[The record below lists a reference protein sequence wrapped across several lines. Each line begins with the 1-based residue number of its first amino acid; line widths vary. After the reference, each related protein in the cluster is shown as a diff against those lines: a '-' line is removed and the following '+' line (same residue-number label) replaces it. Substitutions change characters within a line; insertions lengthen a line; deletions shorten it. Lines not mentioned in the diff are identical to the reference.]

1 MMTGTCQVF
10 DLATKLLVYG
20 DGAAP
25 RSRPVSPDQLR
36 SYFVVRYVHRT
47 IPPRGRIIAFSL
59 LDFFAF
65 RVEKQPIRDV
75 LSYLSREEQEFLTSG
90 LLDEELYADV

>member
-25 RSRPVSPDQLR
+25 RSRPVGPDQLR
-36 SYFVVRYVHRT
+36 SFFVVRYVHRT
-47 IPPRGRIIAFSL
+47 IPPRGRVISFAL
-59 LDFFAF
+59 LDFLAY
-65 RVEKQPIRDV
+65 RVERQPLRDV
-75 LSYLSREEQEFLTSG
+75 LGYLSLEEQEFLTSG
-90 LLDEELYADV
+90 LLDEELSDA

>member
-1 MMTGTCQVF
+1 MMQGTCQVF

-25 RSRPVSPDQLR
+25 RARAVGPDQMR

-47 IPPRGRIIAFSL
+47 IPPRGRVIAFAL
-59 LDFFAF
+59 MDFLAY
-65 RVEKQPIRDV
+65 RMERQPIRDV
-75 LSYLSREEQEFLTSG
+75 MPYLANADLEFLTSG
-90 LLDEELYADV
+90 FLEEEMIDNA